1 MVGLVAKIIT
11 TYIVAVLVVS
21 IGFTL
26 ADQPSPAASPHL
38 LLSCVYLF
46 TLLDMKK
53 RGRLLTPR
61 EVGTLILCLILL
73 DAVFQ
78 TAFLAMALENDGGT
92 LLETVSLM
100 ELVPIM
106 LFVEVINVFSSL
118 IGFLFARWHI
128 RYEQRKQRTTG

>member
-26 ADQPSPAASPHL
+26 ADQPSPAASPHFL
-38 LLSCVYLF
+38 LGCVYLF